1 MPSDRLFGPLFG
13 TPEMEAAT
21 SDVAWLQRLL
31 DVEAAIAR
39 AEAAVG
45 LIPAEAA
52 AAIAAACEAG
62 RFDVGRLGR
71 EAVPA
76 GGPVIPLV
84 RALTAAVPA
93 EAARYVHWG
102 ATTQDVLDSAMM
114 LVARDGLDLVAADLD
129 RVSDACAGLAGRHRR
144 TVMAGRTLL
153 QQALP
158 ITFGLK
164 AAGWLVAALDAR
176 RRLVEVRERRLAV
189 QFGGAAGTLAALG
202 TRGLDVAA
210 ALSAELGLAEP
221 VLPWHTARGRVVELA
236 MVLGLASGAVR
247 KIALDVTLLSQTEVG
262 EVAEP
267 SDPGRGGSSAMPQ
280 KRNPVGA
287 ITVEACARGVD
298 GQVAVLL
305 AAMGQAHERSAG
317 AWQSE
322 WPALS
327 EALRLTAGA
336 VARTAEVLEG
346 LEVDEGR
353 MRRNAGLGG
362 GVLLSEGVMMALAE
376 RVGRPRAQ
384 ELVRAAALSGRPF
397 REALLA
403 DPAIAAHLGPAE
415 VDATLDPE
423 RYLGSADA
431 LVGRALAEYEAE
443 RSRRA

>member
-1 MPSDRLFGPLFG
+1 MFS
-13 TPEMEAAT
+13 TAAMEAAV

-39 AEAAVG
+39 AEARVG
-45 LIPAEAA
+45 VVPAPSAD
-52 AAIAAACEAG
+52 AICAACDAG
-62 RFDVGRLGR
+62 RFDLERIGR
-71 EAVPA
+71 EAVAA
-76 GGPVIPLV
+76 GNPVVPLV
-84 RALTAAVPA
+84 RALTAAVPG
-93 EAARYVHWG
+93 EAARHVHWG
-102 ATTQDVLDSAMM
+102 ATSQDVLDTAMM

-129 RVSDACAGLAGRHRR
+129 RVADACAGLAGRHRA
-144 TVMAGRTLL
+144 TVMPGRTLL

-164 AAGWLVAALDAR
+164 AAGWLGAVVEAR
-176 RRLVEVRERRLAV
+176 RRLAEVRAGRLAV

-202 TRGLDVAA
+202 SRGLEVAR
-210 ALSAELGLAEP
+210 ALAEELGLAEP
-221 VLPWHTARGRVVELA
+221 SLPWHTARGRVVELA
-236 MVLGLASGAVR
+236 MVLGLVAGTVR
-247 KIALDVTLLSQTEVG
+247 KIALDVALLSQTEVA
-262 EVAEP
+262 EVSEP
-267 SDPGRGGSSAMPQ
+267 AGAGRGGSSAMPQ

-287 ITVEACARGVD
+287 ITAEACARGVG

-322 WPALS
+322 WPAVS

-336 VARTAEVLEG
+336 VARTAEALEG
-346 LEVDEGR
+346 LDVDPGR
-353 MRRNAGLGG
+353 MRRNLELGG
-362 GVLLSEGVMMALAE
+362 GALLSEHVMMALAE
-376 RVGRPRAQ
+376 RVGRPQAQ

-403 DPAIAAHLGPAE
+403 DPGITAHLTPDE
-415 VDATLDPE
+415 VDAALDPD
-423 RYLGSADA
+423 RYLGSAAA

>member
-1 MPSDRLFGPLFG
+1 
-13 TPEMEAAT
+13 MEAAT
-21 SDVAWLQRLL
+21 SDVVWLQRML

-52 AAIAAACEAG
+52 AAIAAACDAG
-62 RFDVGRLGR
+62 GFDVARLGR

-76 GGPVIPLV
+76 GGPVVPLV

-93 EAARYVHWG
+93 EAAAYVHWG
-102 ATTQDVLDSAMM
+102 ATTQDVMDSAMM
-114 LVARDGLDLVAADLD
+114 LIVRDGLDLVAADLD
-129 RVSDACAGLAGRHRR
+129 RVADACAGLAERHRG

-164 AAGWLVAALDAR
+164 AAGWLVAAIDAR
-176 RRLVEVRERRLAV
+176 RRLGEVRSGRLAV

-202 TRGLDVAA
+202 PHGLEVAR
-210 ALSAELGLAEP
+210 ALGVELRLAEP
-221 VLPWHTARGRVVELA
+221 ALPWHTARGRVVEVA
-236 MVLGLASGAVR
+236 MVLGLASGTVR
-247 KIALDVTLLSQTEVG
+247 KIALDVALLSQTEVG

-267 SDPGRGGSSAMPQ
+267 SAPGRGGSSAMPQ

-287 ITVEACARGVD
+287 IMVEACARGVEA
-298 GQVAVLL
+298 QVGVLL

-327 EALRLTAGA
+327 EALRLTSGA
-336 VARTAEVLEG
+336 VARITEVLEG
-346 LEVDEGR
+346 LEVDEER
-353 MRRNAGLGG
+353 MRRNVEMGG
-362 GVLLSEGVMMALAE
+362 GVLLAEGMMMALAE

-403 DPAIAAHLGPAE
+403 DPAIAAHLGPAD
-415 VDATLDPE
+415 VDAALDPD

-431 LVGRALAEYEAE
+431 LVDRALAEYEVE